1 MAEEK
6 EKVVLAYSGGLD
18 TSICIKWL
26 QLVKNLDVIAMIG
39 EVGQEHDGLEAI
51 RQKALRTGAI
61 EAYVVDMRQEFDDD
75 DSSFENNDY
84 DLGDNVMVESELQD
98 DYSVKDADEGFD
110 DDLDEDA
117 GPTADDLA
125 AIESDSFD
133 D

>member
-61 EAYVVDMRQEFDDD
+61 EAYVVDIVRSLLTSTSRM
-75 DSSFENNDY
+75 
-84 DLGDNVMVESELQD
+84 LWL
-98 DYSVKDADEGFD
+98 
-110 DDLDEDA
+110 
-117 GPTADDLA
+117 PTPFTRTSIPCFPRFPAR
-125 AIESDSFD
+125 
-133 D
+133 